1 MKYEWEPSRKGWCI
15 KRCLW
20 KVPER
25 NSGDIYSSE
34 KEHERWLGRK
44 VRGHNTHRGKEGRG
58 GAARLQTL
66 SAARLCTC
74 TLGHTG
80 SACARPLQA
89 SPGQSCSQVRVHSFV
104 RTSTN
109 AQKRHLEAVA
119 NQSCWC
125 GIAVQ
130 LGLIKEGWVGLL
142 EHINMDVHVLMK
154 PTGSSWEYTR
164 KKKRFFTWATCLESV
179 ACLI

>member
-1 MKYEWEPSRKGWCI
+1 M
-15 KRCLW
+15 
-20 KVPER
+20 
-25 NSGDIYSSE
+25 
-34 KEHERWLGRK
+34 
-44 VRGHNTHRGKEGRG
+44 
-58 GAARLQTL
+58 QTL
-66 SAARLCTC
+66 SAARLCTR

-89 SPGQSCSQVRVHSFV
+89 SPGQSCSQVRTHSFV
-104 RTSTN
+104 STSTN

-142 EHINMDVHVLMK
+142 EHINMDVHVLMN

-164 KKKRFFTWATCLESV
+164 KKKKKRFFTWATCLEFV
-179 ACLI
+179 ACLILSYIWVFFDFRIIPLTFCWCLHLDPASKLHTRKKRTYFHEWESRAGHSVAGF